1 MWHWTIRVC
10 QITDMTDSISFTFRI
25 SSQIEYARLIQLFI
39 CDIPAFCILSSMYPF
54 LEQTQW
60 YASLWCQILSSCQ
73 CSAVVL
79 VETDPTFLSFLPMTN
94 KFFLQSPIPRQH
106 LSSSPFSTTA
116 ETRCIS
122 VVGFSCTLSN
132 SLHRYPLNF
141 LSVLCWWMSISHTF
155 KTDISNGMHDFVG
168 LFSFLMYESLYP
180 LFRSLYVPLR
190 WASNSYLVYFSSLI
204 LLSVKVLFA
213 NLNESLV
220 NSFVV
225 FSFAFFMFSFA
236 SMAVVPLEVKGT
248 DFGLTQ
254 LLISHYSLGHFFCV
268 RS

>member
-1 MWHWTIRVC
+1 
-10 QITDMTDSISFTFRI
+10 
-25 SSQIEYARLIQLFI
+25 
-39 CDIPAFCILSSMYPF
+39 
-54 LEQTQW
+54 
-60 YASLWCQILSSCQ
+60 
-73 CSAVVL
+73 
-79 VETDPTFLSFLPMTN
+79 
-94 KFFLQSPIPRQH
+94 
-106 LSSSPFSTTA
+106 
-116 ETRCIS
+116 
-122 VVGFSCTLSN
+122 
-132 SLHRYPLNF
+132 
-141 LSVLCWWMSISHTF
+141 MSISHTF
-155 KTDISNGMHDFVG
+155 KTDISNGMYDFVG